1 MFVYVGTYTEAPQG
15 AGEGIYVC
23 RFDPASGAL
32 TPVQAVP
39 GLANPSFLAVAPG
52 GRHLYAVVEGEE
64 GQVAAFDRDPQTG
77 GLRELNRQPS
87 GGAAPCHV
95 SLDASGRYA
104 LVANYTSGT
113 LAVLPVDPDGR
124 LRPATDVIRHEGS
137 GPDPARQDGPHAHM
151 VAPAPDGRAV
161 LATDLG
167 TDAVWV
173 YRLDAAAGR
182 LVPHGRARARAGAGP
197 RHFAFA
203 PDGRTVYVL
212 NELDS
217 TLTAYAYDGAAG
229 TLTPRQTVPALPE
242 GFAGENTCAQVVV
255 APDGRFVYGSNR
267 GHDSVATWAVD
278 GASGELRPAGHT
290 PTGGATP
297 RNVALDPTGAWLLAA
312 NQGSGTVVSFRR
324 DPDSG
329 ALTPTG
335 QVAEIP
341 APVVVVFREA

>member
-23 RFDPASGAL
+23 RFDPGSGAL
-32 TPVQAVP
+32 MPVQTVR
-39 GLANPSFLAVAPG
+39 GGANPSFLAVDAA
-52 GRHLYAVVEGEE
+52 GRHLYAVVEGDE
-64 GQVAAFDRDPQTG
+64 GQVAAFARDPQSG
-77 GLRELNRQPS
+77 ELRELNCQPS
-87 GGAAPCHV
+87 EGAAPCYV
-95 SLDASGRYA
+95 SLDPSGRYA

-113 LAVLPVDPDGR
+113 VAVLPIDPDGR
-124 LRPATDVIRHEGS
+124 LRPATDVVRHEGS
-137 GPDPARQDGPHAHM
+137 GANPERQDGPHAHM
-151 VAPAPDGRAV
+151 IAPTPEGRAI

-167 TDAVWV
+167 TDTVWV
-173 YRLDAAAGR
+173 YRLDAGAGR
-182 LVPHGRARARAGAGP
+182 LVAHGQARARAGAGP

-217 TLTAYAYDGAAG
+217 TLTAYAYDAEAG

-267 GHDSVATWAVD
+267 GHDSIAVWAVD
-278 GASGELRPAGHT
+278 GESGALRVAGHT
-290 PTGGATP
+290 ASGGENP
-297 RNVALDPTGAWLLAA
+297 RNIALDPTGAWLLAA

-324 DPDSG
+324 DPESG
-329 ALTPTG
+329 ALTPAG
-335 QVAEIP
+335 PVAEIP
-341 APVVVVFREA
+341 APVVVVFGEA